1 MKKKST
7 KKYYSASEIRKM
19 ILEERKLPKIV
30 GNGAYT
36 PAIFGGNGKKK
47 IILK

>member
-1 MKKKST
+1 MKKST

-19 ILEERKLPKIV
+19 ILEEKKLPKIV
-30 GNGAYT
+30 GKSYT
-36 PAIFGGNGKKK
+36 PAIFGGGRKNK